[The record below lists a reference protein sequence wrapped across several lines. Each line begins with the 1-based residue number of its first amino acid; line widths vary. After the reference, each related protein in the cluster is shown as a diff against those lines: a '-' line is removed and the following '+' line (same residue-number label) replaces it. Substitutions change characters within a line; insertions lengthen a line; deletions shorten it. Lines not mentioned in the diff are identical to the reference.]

1 MTEEYPSIS
10 SSRLS
15 AAEVSRISFAV
26 VRRGFEPR
34 EVRSFLDHV
43 GRELDAWEAREAE
56 MRRLV
61 AAAEERAAHPVINES
76 DLTAALGAQ
85 SAEILRTAHAEAA
98 QVAEE
103 AQAQARVM
111 IEQVQARISKAAVE
125 AEQRAAARVG
135 DAEVAATQLTNEAA
149 LHAER
154 LLAQARADGETLVG
168 RAREQGRAMIEQAQ
182 EVRAGVL
189 ADMNT
194 RRRTMHLQIEQLRAA
209 RDELARSVV
218 GVRDTVDR
226 LTAELG
232 SSDAAARAAAE
243 EVARRQPT
251 QASAEPAEVTVD
263 EQGNV
268 SEDPVEEGLVE
279 ELFAKIR
286 AGARDEGEVGAAAQQ
301 AAGASGDVDADVV
314 ARDEVLDGP
323 QSALAR
329 KLKRILQDEQNQ
341 LLDRVR
347 SAAEGDDVLDD
358 EASLVGRIAGAA
370 VDPLR
375 DAADAGATFAIGRG
389 APQGPGLSHDAIGV
403 IGRELAVEVAGP
415 LHRRLVEAL
424 RSADATMEI
433 NGAFREWRGSRLERL
448 AGDAAVEAFSA
459 AVVGVVG
466 DGDVRWVVGGQGA
479 PCPDCADN
487 ALEGAVRSGTTFPT
501 GQAHPPAH
509 GGCRCAVVPAG

>member
-1 MTEEYPSIS
+1 MTEEYSSIS

-15 AAEVSRISFAV
+15 AAEVSRASFAV
-26 VRRGFEPR
+26 VRRGFDPH
-34 EVRSFLDHV
+34 EVRSFLDYV
-43 GRELDAWEAREAE
+43 GRELESWESREAE

-61 AAAEERAAHPVINES
+61 AVAEERAANPVINES
-76 DLTAALGAQ
+76 DLTAALGTQ

-103 AQAQARVM
+103 AQAQARQM
-111 IEQVQARISKAAVE
+111 IEAVQVRISNAAVE

-135 DAEVAATQLTNEAA
+135 DAEVAATTLTNEAA
-149 LHAER
+149 LEAEH
-154 LLAQARADGETLVG
+154 LIAQARADGETLVG

-209 RDELARSVV
+209 RDELARAVV

-226 LTAELG
+226 LTAELS
-232 SSDAAARAAAE
+232 SSDAGARAAAE

-251 QASAEPAEVTVD
+251 QASSEPMPVEVD
-263 EQGNV
+263 EDGNL
-268 SEDPVEEGLVE
+268 SEEPVEEGLVE

-286 AGARDEGEVGAAAQQ
+286 ASARDEGEGMDEITPTVTTGP
-301 AAGASGDVDADVV
+301 VDSAVA
-314 ARDEVLDGP
+314 ARDGVLDGP

-329 KLKRILQDEQNQ
+329 KLKRILQDEQNL

-347 SAAEGDDVLDD
+347 SASDDDPVLD
-358 EASLVGRIAGAA
+358 EETALLHRIAGAA
-370 VDPLR
+370 VDPLA
-375 DAADAGATFAIGRG
+375 DAADAGATFAISQG
-389 APQGPGLSHDAIGV
+389 APQGPGLNHDAIGV
-403 IGRELAVEVAGP
+403 VAGELAAEVAGP

-424 RSADATMEI
+424 DSADPPGEI
-433 NGAFREWRGSRLERL
+433 NGAFREWRGARLERI

-459 AVVGVVG
+459 AVIGVVG
-466 DGDVRWVVGGQGA
+466 DGSVRWIVGGSGA

-487 ALEGAVRSGTTFPT
+487 ALEGPVRAGSTFPT

-509 GGCRCAVVPAG
+509 GGCRCAVVPVA